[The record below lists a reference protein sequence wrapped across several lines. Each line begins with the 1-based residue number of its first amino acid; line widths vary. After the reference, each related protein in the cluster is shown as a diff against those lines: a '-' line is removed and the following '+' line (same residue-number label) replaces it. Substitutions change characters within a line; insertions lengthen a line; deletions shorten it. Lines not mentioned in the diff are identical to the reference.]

1 MAFAFFAVGI
11 RFILRA
17 GTLKPRRGRQ
27 ADPAAKRCQ
36 ATRSPKRG
44 ELRLIYVR
52 LVGTSS
58 PRRPAGLM
66 RGWLCSR
73 HFRVLTLRRIVGAV
87 GGLGIVSDLGFYGS
101 QPSRTFSEKRPCRT
115 IREIREIRGGNVS
128 SFWISSGR
136 HFRRFRL
143 FRGRNLLPYAGL
155 VKRGW
160 KRCSTC
166 SLVGSLFFYA

>member
-1 MAFAFFAVGI
+1 M
-11 RFILRA
+11 
-17 GTLKPRRGRQ
+17 
-27 ADPAAKRCQ
+27 
-36 ATRSPKRG
+36 
-44 ELRLIYVR
+44 IYVR

-66 RGWLCSR
+66 RGWLCAG
-73 HFRVLTLRRIVGAV
+73 HFRVLTLRRIVRAV

-115 IREIREIRGGNVS
+115 IREIRGGNVS

-143 FRGRNLLPYAGL
+143 FRGRSLLHYTGL

-160 KRCSTC
+160 KRSSTC
-166 SLVGSLFFYA
+166 LARWVAVFLCIAGLNLIWIGCMLCGHKFLIPSS